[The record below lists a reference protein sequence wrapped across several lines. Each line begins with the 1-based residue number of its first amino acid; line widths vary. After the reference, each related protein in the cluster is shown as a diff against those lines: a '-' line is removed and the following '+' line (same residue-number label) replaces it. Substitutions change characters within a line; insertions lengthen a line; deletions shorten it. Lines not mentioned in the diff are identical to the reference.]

1 MVGTLRFALP
11 TLQIRWHRYDSNFG
25 NDVLVAC
32 SDFFDVASLR
42 GGEADFDQKVVPNS
56 LLANEPS
63 LSTQGT
69 GGNCGS

>member
-1 MVGTLRFALP
+1 MESSERSTSLDGRK
-11 TLQIRWHRYDSNFG
+11 RYFFG
-25 NDVLVAC
+25 QVAC
-32 SDFFDVASLR
+32 SGFPVADAASLR

>member
-1 MVGTLRFALP
+1 MLGDLWELGEDVSREGDGDSG
-11 TLQIRWHRYDSNFG
+11 WEYD
-25 NDVLVAC
+25 A
-32 SDFFDVASLR
+32 ASLR
-42 GGEADFDQKVVPNS
+42 GGEADFDQKEVPNS